1 MATIEI
7 WIQLENHPWDVCPN
21 WPIDRS
27 EAEGAMPVGSL
38 KQVFMRSPV
47 SGKSRF
53 ATVRRP
59 LKKDAVLLRRYTA
72 EWKAPDDRK
81 VNPWDLNELDP
92 TDTGTMGTIP
102 GAIIECNVGDTLR
115 VHFRNLDTRTKNIPA
130 PWEAPGSGELLP
142 AAARAHSLHAHGL
155 TFPSKYDGA
164 YPLSPPDPDQLV
176 TTKERNQW
184 IEIGVTGRYKQGD
197 RVPAGGTFTYIW
209 EARGPASAGVWSYHD
224 HSICDMENVG
234 LGAIGMIVVHNPADK
249 ENEVQITA
257 DRLPGGSWTGSL
269 LDDVWVLADP
279 IKIGVSQ
286 SQLALLVN
294 PTESAHGS
302 AKAEYQKKKKGP
314 DAREKR
320 AADRIIRFNEL
331 EIELDENYKFWNRIR
346 IQVYR
351 KPADQTLFLLLFHEM
366 PGVGMCMN
374 GRKYLGNAP
383 TLVAGPKT
391 RMRFGVLGMGE
402 TFHTFHIHG
411 HRWVIAGP
419 SGKTPSA
426 IEQSVQVEATS
437 QFQDTTLLGPGSS
450 FAFTIEEGK
459 GLMRPDPPLG
469 EWHMHCHVPMHM
481 MEGMVG
487 SLLVI
492 NGGEAVTPL
501 PVGRGCPMRVAEP
514 APPYQ
519 PQVKIWQVRITPRS
533 FDPPD
538 IEIEEGDFVE
548 WINTDHE
555 AVHSVLARKGD
566 FESGPIDPGKKWG
579 WIFYKAGNYEYNCKF
594 HKHEWWYAPGGY
606 NLAPYIHVKPKSGS
620 GGGSSPVPPPPAA
633 TTTRDV
639 AITSTGFSPSSITI
653 KAGDTV
659 RWTNQDNTTHDAMA
673 DDHTAWGS
681 PNLPQG
687 KVWSHIFAQPGTFG
701 YHCHI
706 HPEMTGTIQVNP

>member
-1 MATIEI
+1 METIDI
-7 WIQLENHPWDVCPN
+7 WIQLENHPWDICPN
-21 WPIDRS
+21 WPLDRS
-27 EAEGAMPVGSL
+27 DGEGAMPVGSL

-47 SGKSRF
+47 SGKSRL
-53 ATVRRP
+53 AAVRRP
-59 LKKDAVLLRRYTA
+59 IAKDALLLRRYTA

-81 VNPWDLNELDP
+81 VNPWDLNEIDP

-115 VHFRNLDTRTKNIPA
+115 IHFRNLDTRTKNIPA
-130 PWEAPGSGELLP
+130 PWERPGSGELLP

-164 YPLSPPDPDQLV
+164 YPLSPPDPEQLV

-197 RVPAGGTFTYIW
+197 RVPPGGTFTYIW

-249 ENEVQITA
+249 ENEVQITT
-257 DRLPGGSWTGSL
+257 DRLPGGSWTGSPVE
-269 LDDVWVLADP
+269 DVWVLADP

-302 AKAEYQKKKKGP
+302 AEAEYQKQKKGP
-314 DAREKR
+314 AAREKK
-320 AADRIIRFNEL
+320 ATDRIIRFNEL

-366 PGVGMCMN
+366 PGVGMCIN

-426 IEQSVQVEATS
+426 IEQSAQVEATS

-501 PVGRGCPMRVAEP
+501 PVGRGCPLRVAEP

-519 PQVKIWQVRITPRS
+519 PQVKIWRIKITPDS
-533 FDPPD
+533 FDPPKL
-538 IEIEEGDFVE
+538 EIEERDYVE
-548 WINTDHE
+548 WINADPD
-555 AVHSVLARKGD
+555 ALHSVRAKNGE
-566 FESGPIDPGKKWG
+566 FESGPLDPGQIWG
-579 WIFYKAGNYEYNCKF
+579 CFFFKAGTYDYNCKF
-594 HKHEWWYAPGGY
+594 HHHQWWYPAGY
-606 NLAPYIHVKPKSGS
+606 YLTPYIRVKPKSGS
-620 GGGSSPVPPPPAA
+620 GGSSPAPPPPAA

-653 KAGDTV
+653 KVGDTV
-659 RWTNQDNTTHDAMA
+659 RWTNQDNTTHDAMS

-681 PNLPQG
+681 PNLPPG
-687 KVWSHIFAQPGTFG
+687 KVWSRIFAQPGTFG

>member
-7 WIQLENHPWDVCPN
+7 WIQLENHPWDICPN
-21 WPIDRS
+21 WPLDRT
-27 EAEGAMPVGSL
+27 EGEGAMPVGPL
-38 KQVFMRSPV
+38 KQVFLRSPV
-47 SGKSRF
+47 SGKNRL
-53 ATVRRP
+53 AIVHRP
-59 LKKDAVLLRRYTA
+59 LQKDALLLRRYTA

-102 GAIIECNVGDTLR
+102 GVIIECNVGDTLR
-115 VHFRNLDTRTKNIPA
+115 IHFRNLDTRTKNIPA

-164 YPLSPPDPDQLV
+164 YPLSPPDPDQPI
-176 TTKERNQW
+176 TTQERNQW

-257 DRLPGGSWTGSL
+257 DRLPGGSWTNSP
-269 LDDVWVLADP
+269 LDDVWVPAES
-279 IKIGVSQ
+279 IKIGLLQ
-286 SQLALLVN
+286 SQLTSLVN

-302 AKAEYQKKKKGP
+302 AKAKYQREKKGP
-314 DAREKR
+314 
-320 AADRIIRFNEL
+320 AADRIIRFSEFDV
-331 EIELDENYKFWNRIR
+331 ELDKNYKFWNRIR
-346 IQVYR
+346 IPVYR
-351 KPADQTLFLLLFHEM
+351 KPADQALFLLLFHEM
-366 PGVGMCMN
+366 PGVGMCIN

-402 TFHTFHIHG
+402 MFHTFHIHG

-426 IEQSVQVEATS
+426 IEQSAQIEAAS

-492 NGGEAVTPL
+492 NGGEAATPL
-501 PVGRGCPMRVAEP
+501 PVGRGCPLRVADP

-519 PQVKIWQVRITPRS
+519 PQVKIWRIKITPDS
-533 FDPPD
+533 FDPPKL
-538 IEIEEGDFVE
+538 EIEEGDFVE
-548 WINTDHE
+548 WINTDRE
-555 AVHSVLARKGD
+555 GVHSVRARNGD
-566 FESGPIDPGKKWG
+566 FESGSIDPGKIWG
-579 WIFYKAGNYEYNCKF
+579 CFFFKAGTYDYNCKF

-606 NLAPYIHVKPKSGS
+606 NLTPYIRVKPKSGS
-620 GGGSSPVPPPPAA
+620 GGSAPAPAPPTPV

-659 RWTNQDNTTHDAMA
+659 RWTNQDTTTHNAIA
-673 DDHTAWGS
+673 DDHTSWGS

-687 KVWSHIFAQPGTFG
+687 KVWSHTFAQSGTFG

-706 HPEMTGTIQVNP
+706 HPEMIGTIQVNP

>member
-1 MATIEI
+1 
-7 WIQLENHPWDVCPN
+7 
-21 WPIDRS
+21 
-27 EAEGAMPVGSL
+27 
-38 KQVFMRSPV
+38 
-47 SGKSRF
+47 
-53 ATVRRP
+53 
-59 LKKDAVLLRRYTA
+59 
-72 EWKAPDDRK
+72 
-81 VNPWDLNELDP
+81 
-92 TDTGTMGTIP
+92 
-102 GAIIECNVGDTLR
+102 
-115 VHFRNLDTRTKNIPA
+115 
-130 PWEAPGSGELLP
+130 
-142 AAARAHSLHAHGL
+142 
-155 TFPSKYDGA
+155 
-164 YPLSPPDPDQLV
+164 
-176 TTKERNQW
+176 
-184 IEIGVTGRYKQGD
+184 
-197 RVPAGGTFTYIW
+197 
-209 EARGPASAGVWSYHD
+209 
-224 HSICDMENVG
+224 MENVG

-257 DRLPGGSWTGSL
+257 DRLPGGSWTGSPVE
-269 LDDVWVLADP
+269 DVWVLADP

-320 AADRIIRFNEL
+320 AGDRIIRFNEL
-331 EIELDENYKFWNRIR
+331 EIELDENYKFWKRIR
-346 IQVYR
+346 IQIYR

-366 PGVGMCMN
+366 PGVGMCIN

-383 TLVAGPKT
+383 TLIAGPKT

-426 IEQSVQVEATS
+426 IEQSAQVEATS

-501 PVGRGCPMRVAEP
+501 PVGRGCPLRVAEP

-519 PQVKIWQVRITPRS
+519 PQVKIWRIKITPDS
-533 FDPPD
+533 FDPPKL
-538 IEIEEGDFVE
+538 EIEERDYVE
-548 WINTDHE
+548 WINADPD
-555 AVHSVLARKGD
+555 ALHSVRAKNGD
-566 FESGPIDPGKKWG
+566 FESGPLDPGQIWG
-579 WIFYKAGNYEYNCKF
+579 CFFFKAGTYDYNCKF
-594 HKHEWWYAPGGY
+594 HHHQWWYPSGY
-606 NLAPYIHVKPKSGS
+606 YLTPYIRVKPKSGS
-620 GGGSSPVPPPPAA
+620 GGSSPAPPPPAA

-653 KAGDTV
+653 KVGDTV
-659 RWTNQDNTTHDAMA
+659 RWTNQDNTIHDAMS

-681 PNLPQG
+681 PNLPPG
-687 KVWSHIFAQPGTFG
+687 KVWSRIFAQSGTFG

-706 HPEMTGTIQVNP
+706 HPEMIGTIQVNP

>member
-21 WPIDRS
+21 WPVDRS

-47 SGKSRF
+47 SGKSRL
-53 ATVRRP
+53 ATVRTP
-59 LKKDAVLLRRYTA
+59 IAKDALLLRRYAA

-81 VNPWDLNELDP
+81 VNPWDLNEIDP

-102 GAIIECNVGDTLR
+102 GAIIECNVGDTLQI
-115 VHFRNLDTRTKNIPA
+115 HFRNLDTRTKNIPA
-130 PWEAPGSGELLP
+130 PWEAAGSGELLP

-164 YPLSPPDPDQLV
+164 YPLSPPDPKQLI
-176 TTKERNQW
+176 TTQERNQW
-184 IEIGVTGRYKQGD
+184 IAIGVTGPYKQGD

-234 LGAIGMIVVHNPADK
+234 LGAIGIIVVHNPADK

-257 DRLPGGSWTGSL
+257 DRLPGGSWIASP
-269 LDDVWVLADP
+269 LDDVWVPAEA
-279 IKIGVSQ
+279 IKIGLLQ
-286 SQLALLVN
+286 SQLASLVY
-294 PTESAHGS
+294 PSESAHRS
-302 AKAEYQKKKKGP
+302 AKTKARRDKKGP
-314 DAREKR
+314 
-320 AADRIIRFNEL
+320 AADHIIRLSEFD
-331 EIELDENYKFWNRIR
+331 IELDKNYKFWNSIR
-346 IQVYR
+346 VPVYR
-351 KPADQTLFLLLFHEM
+351 KPADQALFLLLFHEL
-366 PGVGMCMN
+366 PGVGACIN
-374 GRKYLGNAP
+374 GRKYLGNTP

-391 RMRFGVLGMGE
+391 RMRFGILGMGE
-402 TFHTFHIHG
+402 MFHTFHIHG
-411 HRWVIAGP
+411 HRWVITGP
-419 SGKTPSA
+419 SGKTSST
-426 IEQSVQVEATS
+426 IEQSPQTEAAS

-492 NGGEAVTPL
+492 NGGEAATPL
-501 PVGRGCPMRVAEP
+501 PVGQGCPLRVAEP

-519 PQVKIWQVRITPRS
+519 PQVKIWRIRITPTS
-533 FDPPD
+533 FDPGEL
-538 IEIEEGDFVE
+538 EIEERDYVE
-548 WINTDHE
+548 WINTDRE
-555 AVHSVLARKGD
+555 GVHSVRAKNGD
-566 FESGPIDPGKKWG
+566 FESGPLDPGKIWG
-579 WIFYKAGNYEYNCKF
+579 CFFFKAGTYDYNCKF
-594 HKHEWWYAPGGY
+594 HKHEWWYDRGGY
-606 NLAPYIHVKPKSGS
+606 NLTPYIRVKPKSGS
-620 GGGSSPVPPPPAA
+620 GGSSPAPPPPAA
-633 TTTRDV
+633 TTTLDV
-639 AITSTGFSPSSITI
+639 AITSTGFSPSSLTI
-653 KAGDTV
+653 KAGDSV
-659 RWTNQDNTTHDAMA
+659 RWTNQDTTTHDAMA
-673 DDHTAWGS
+673 DDHSSWGS
-681 PNLPQG
+681 PNLPPG
-687 KVWSHIFAQPGTFG
+687 KVWSHIFGQSGTFG